1 MKKSKMWKS
10 VMKSLLVLAGTTVAV
25 PYVITSVSSVLYG
38 WSERKNK
45 VRRTLNPFKVIAFS
59 YTLLQM
65 MHTKLRY
72 IPLYIQW
79 KQFYSKAKPS
89 EVLKNLSYGRNEE
102 TLDLYLPQGKK
113 GDKNIPVVVFVSGG
127 AWSMKNKE
135 MYGLL
140 CSELAN
146 KLQAVVCCPNYSA
159 YPKGYVDDMI
169 QDVVDCLCWIND
181 NAGDYGGDKDQLM
194 LIGHSSGAH
203 LCIMAILELLHDDI
217 LSAEH
222 LPISE
227 SVVPQIHFEES
238 HYKREESNGQSGL
251 DGSSGSSGS
260 FCVLDNG
267 DKKDSL
273 EASNTSSTYEVLKKP
288 DPQVMEE
295 SVAAGYVKPM
305 LDTDSEKGETE
316 LVESDK
322 LGEITESK
330 QSAEDLK
337 DGRNV
342 QESEE
347 EDVGSEHDSVIT
359 VRSNDRQRT
368 LVDIGKSVKAVIG
381 IAGVYHIGDHYEHE
395 TSRGVEDVSCMAR
408 VMYGESHFD
417 RFSPTRLCH
426 SLFRGVGLPKIVLL
440 HGTEDYVVPDSSSI
454 KFCDVLRDLYVDV
467 ALHIL
472 PGCDHYEICLDLMKP
487 NRKFYQPVMGI
498 ILQTA
503 KTVFT
508 NK

>member
-1 MKKSKMWKS
+1 MFR
-10 VMKSLLVLAGTTVAV
+10 VVALTPFVLF
-25 PYVITSVSSVLYG
+25 P
-38 WSERKNK
+38 
-45 VRRTLNPFKVIAFS
+45 PF
-59 YTLLQM
+59 Q
-65 MHTKLRY
+65 
-72 IPLYIQW
+72 
-79 KQFYSKAKPS
+79 
-89 EVLKNLSYGRNEE
+89 
-102 TLDLYLPQGKK
+102 
-113 GDKNIPVVVFVSGG
+113 
-127 AWSMKNKE
+127 
-135 MYGLL
+135 
-140 CSELAN
+140 
-146 KLQAVVCCPNYSA
+146 
-159 YPKGYVDDMI
+159 
-169 QDVVDCLCWIND
+169 
-181 NAGDYGGDKDQLM
+181 DQLM

-260 FCVLDNG
+260 FCVLNDNG

-305 LDTDSEKGETE
+305 LDMDSEKGETE

-381 IAGVYHIGDHYEHE
+381 K
-395 TSRGVEDVSCMAR
+395 S
-408 VMYGESHFD
+408 
-417 RFSPTRLCH
+417 
-426 SLFRGVGLPKIVLL
+426 
-440 HGTEDYVVPDSSSI
+440 
-454 KFCDVLRDLYVDV
+454 
-467 ALHIL
+467 
-472 PGCDHYEICLDLMKP
+472 
-487 NRKFYQPVMGI
+487 
-498 ILQTA
+498 
-503 KTVFT
+503 
-508 NK
+508 